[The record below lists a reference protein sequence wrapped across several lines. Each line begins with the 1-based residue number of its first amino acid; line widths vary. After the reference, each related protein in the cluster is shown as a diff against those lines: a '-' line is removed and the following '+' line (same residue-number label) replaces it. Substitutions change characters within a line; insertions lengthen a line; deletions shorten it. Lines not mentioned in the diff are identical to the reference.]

1 MRGEKFSHFKVFKI
15 VINTIYIVSGFLM
28 FSTLIGNASTAWNNL
43 EMMKSQECETRE
55 IIDCMN
61 CDEID

>member
-15 VINTIYIVSGFLM
+15 VIKTIYIVSGFLM